1 MKKTFLKSA
10 VLAIAGVGLLAGSAL
25 ALPILTLSNGT
36 DTITIDDSSDST
48 GVSADGQVGYFG
60 QLGSTSVDFLFS
72 GGTSFPE
79 IGGTDFPMLHL
90 GGSVL
95 GGSDEITFTLSDSW
109 STLDSSITGWVT
121 DFGGAGFGNV
131 SFNATLNG
139 TSIADF
145 TDFGPDQISSF
156 VPSATSYDFV
166 LTGTI
171 KGAGTSIDASVA
183 PVPEPATMLLF
194 GTGLAGLAGFAR
206 RKKARKENG

>member
-10 VLAIAGVGLLAGSAL
+10 VLAVAGVGLLAGSAF

-36 DTITIDDSSDST
+36 DSITIDDSTDST
-48 GVSADGQVGYFG
+48 GVSGDGQVGYYG
-60 QLGSTSVDFLFS
+60 ILGTSSVDFYFS
-72 GGTSFPE
+72 GATSFPA
-79 IGGTDFPMLHL
+79 IGSTDFPMLHL
-90 GGSVL
+90 GGGVL
-95 GGSDEITFTLSDSW
+95 GGDNQISFTLTDSW
-109 STLDSSITGWVT
+109 STLNPSITGWIT
-121 DFGGAGFGNV
+121 EFGGAGPGNV

-145 TDFGPDQISSF
+145 SAFGADQVSSY
-156 VPSATSYDFV
+156 VPSAGSYDFV

-171 KGAGTSIDASVA
+171 QGAGTSIDATVA

-206 RKKARKENG
+206 RKKAQKES